1 MIVYLILF
9 LCMIDGFNELVD
21 KVAKNAPHFYKILI
35 TTNLSFT
42 YNMLEENTTEVKH
55 DNFFYIINNK

>member
-1 MIVYLILF
+1 
-9 LCMIDGFNELVD
+9 MIDGFNELVD
-21 KVAKNAPHFYKILI
+21 KVAKNAPQFYKILI

-55 DNFFYIINNK
+55 DNFFYI